1 MNPPNVPTAGSAPV
15 FSARGEIARQYQAH
29 DWEASPLGG
38 LHAWPPVL
46 RNTVNLMLHSA
57 FPMFILWREPLHCL
71 YNDAYVGI
79 LGGLHPQSF
88 ARPFFEIWPEVEDV
102 IAPIIARAMSG
113 ESMFFENMPVLL
125 DRNGYPDQAWFTF
138 SYSPLADEHGIIH
151 GVLCTC
157 METTR
162 QARVEQRQSFQ
173 LAIAD
178 RLRGLSNLDVI
189 LHEASRLLTGQLD
202 IDAVRFGEVDEA
214 GGTIRQH
221 GRGGDSEGIGGMGV
235 RSVVDLGDELLALLR
250 NGSVLVIDDLLDGGR
265 NACVDFAIREQL
277 VQRWAGT
284 IRSLMIAPIVR
295 NGNLRALLFAEHGQP
310 HSWLTH
316 EIDLVRDAAETAWR
330 IVEQARAETAL
341 QESVVALEQLNR
353 VSESV
358 HSELLLEPLLQK
370 VTDAAVKITGA
381 EFGAFFHNVVN
392 EHGESYTLYTI
403 SGVPREAFSKFPMP
417 RNTAIFGPTFE
428 GLGIRRSDDITRDL
442 DYAKNPPYMGM
453 PQGHLPVRS
462 YLAAPVKS
470 PDGQVFGG
478 IFLGHRQT
486 GRFTAAH
493 EKLIHGISVQA
504 AIGIINSHL
513 YQKTQTLLKAE
524 REARA
529 NAERESRLK
538 EEFMSVLSHEL
549 RTPLNA
555 IAGWSELLRMQ
566 RAGDAGLEKALT
578 VIDRNAR
585 AQARIIDD
593 LLDISRIT
601 SGNLLLDM
609 QQIEITP
616 LLAETVESLRVEAD
630 AKQIRIDIV
639 NGGGA
644 VVHGDAARLQQALSN
659 LLTNAI
665 KFSLNG
671 GVVRIALERAAAHV
685 RIVVTDDGRGIDPD
699 FLPYVFER
707 FRQADGSISRQFGGL
722 GLGLA
727 IVKSL
732 VELHGGTVTA
742 ESEGHDRGAC
752 FTIELPAVRE
762 AAPDAGAVISAAAVR
777 KTEAETLMSL
787 EGIKVLVVDDEADT
801 RDLLC
806 SVLGD
811 AGASVRMASSVAM
824 ALEQIA
830 VERPH
835 VVLSDI
841 GMPGEDGYAF
851 ITRLRALEREQGL
864 PRLSAA
870 ALTAFAR
877 PEDVRRALESG
888 FQLHLAKPLAL
899 GAVISAVERLA
910 GR

>member
-1 MNPPNVPTAGSAPV
+1 MAGSPPA
-15 FSARGEIARQYQAH
+15 FSSRGDIARLYQDH
-29 DWEASPLGG
+29 DWETSPLGAP
-38 LHAWPPVL
+38 HAWPQVL
-46 RNTVNLMLHSA
+46 RNTVNVMLQSA
-57 FPMFILWREPLHCL
+57 FPMFILWRQGLHCL

-88 ARPFFEIWPEVEDV
+88 ARPFFEIWPGVKAG
-102 IAPIIARAMSG
+102 IAPIIARAMDG
-113 ESMFFENMPVLL
+113 ESVFFENMPVLL
-125 DRNGYPDQAWFTF
+125 DRIGYPDQAWFTF
-138 SYSPLADEHGIIH
+138 SYSPLMDEHGVIH

-162 QARVEQRQSFQ
+162 QARAEQRQSFQ

-189 LHEASRLLTGQLD
+189 LHEASRLLARQLD
-202 IDAVRFGEVDEA
+202 VDTVLFGEVDEV
-214 GGTIRQH
+214 GGTIREH
-221 GRGGDSEGIGGMGV
+221 GRGGDSEGIGGIGV
-235 RSVVDLGDELLALLR
+235 RSAVDLGDDLLVMLR
-250 NGSVLVIDDLLDGGR
+250 NGSVLVIDDLLDDAR
-265 NACVDFAIREQL
+265 NTAIEPVIRKRL
-277 VQRWAGT
+277 VQRWAGS
-284 IRSLMIAPIVR
+284 IRSLVIAPIVR

-310 HSWLTH
+310 RSWLAH
-316 EIDLVRDAAETAWR
+316 EIDIVRDAAETAWR
-330 IVEQARAETAL
+330 IVEQSRAESAL
-341 QESVVALEQLNR
+341 QESVATLEQLNR

-358 HSELLLEPLLQK
+358 HSELLLEPLLQT
-370 VTDAAVKITGA
+370 VTDIAVKITGA
-381 EFGAFFHNVVN
+381 EFGAFFHNVVD
-392 EHGESYTLYTI
+392 EQGESYTLYTI
-403 SGVPREAFSKFPMP
+403 SGAPREAFSRFPMP
-417 RNTAIFGPTFE
+417 RNTAVFGPTFE
-428 GLGIRRSDDITRDL
+428 GAGIRRSDDITRDK
-442 DYAKNPPYMGM
+442 DYARNPPYKGM

-470 PDGQVFGG
+470 RDGQVFGG
-478 IFLGHRQT
+478 IFLGHGQT
-486 GRFTAAH
+486 GRFNAAH
-493 EKLIHGISVQA
+493 ERLLHGISVQA
-504 AIGIINSHL
+504 AIGIINSRL
-513 YQKTQTLLKAE
+513 YHETQTLLKAE

-601 SGNLLLDM
+601 TGNLLLDM
-609 QQIEITP
+609 QQIDMAP
-616 LLAETVESLRVEAD
+616 LLSDTVESLRVDAD
-630 AKQIRIDIV
+630 AKQIRIDVVI
-639 NGGGA
+639 GARA

-665 KFSLNG
+665 KFSLKG
-671 GVVRIALERAAAHV
+671 SVVRVALERTAAHV
-685 RIVVTDDGRGIDPD
+685 RIVVTDHGKGIDPV
-699 FLPYVFER
+699 FLPHVFER

-742 ESEGHDRGAC
+742 ASDGPDRGAC
-752 FTIELPAVRE
+752 FTMELPAVPTVE
-762 AAPDAGAVISAAAVR
+762 MDANDAATSAASAEDR
-777 KTEAETLMSL
+777 KAAAEMLATL
-787 EGIKVLVVDDEADT
+787 EGIKVLVIDDEADT
-801 RDLLC
+801 RDLLS

-811 AGASVRMASSVAM
+811 AGATVRVASSA
-824 ALEQIA
+824 ALAFEQIA
-830 VERPH
+830 ADRPH

-851 ITRLRALEREQGL
+851 IARLRAMETRQDL
-864 PRLSAA
+864 PQLPAA

-888 FQLHLAKPLAL
+888 FQLHLAKPLTL
-899 GAVISAVERLA
+899 DAVISAVERLA